1 METSYSKS
9 SRTALFQ
16 KNMMWNCC
24 TGCTSATNLIL
35 KKEHEEAIILK
46 GNCVYF
52 SKFNFNTTRVMLVV
66 LLKHSLPKPKLRV
79 LNKVSVLLVNI
90 STPTSLR
97 PDNTR
102 MALIST
108 PWDKALVVKHT
119 KPASNALIQ
128 SSAESLFFKTF
139 KTFSK
144 TNSLLLPF
152 KSVYKTWNGAFLLF
166 LPNKLLVAYAGMVS
180 HA

>member
-1 METSYSKS
+1 
-9 SRTALFQ
+9 
-16 KNMMWNCC
+16 
-24 TGCTSATNLIL
+24 
-35 KKEHEEAIILK
+35 
-46 GNCVYF
+46 
-52 SKFNFNTTRVMLVV
+52 MLVV

-128 SSAESLFFKTF
+128 SSASAYPLFFKTF

-144 TNSLLLPF
+144 TNSLLILFFSLSSLFIKHEMEPF
-152 KSVYKTWNGAFLLF
+152 CFF
-166 LPNKLLVAYAGMVS
+166 LPNKLLVAYTGMVR